1 MHRTRVMCWMVSA
14 DMGTRF
20 PRREMAQRGVKMV
33 RWLSSG
39 SPLRQGRRGE
49 PWGRKGGT
57 EAEQR
62 PLDQKP
68 QEPNSKE
75 A

>member
-1 MHRTRVMCWMVSA
+1 MVSA
-14 DMGTRF
+14 NMGTCF
-20 PRREMAQRGVKMV
+20 PLKSVFPGVKWLGVAWREIV

-49 PWGRKGGT
+49 PRGRKVGT
-57 EAEQR
+57 EAEKR

-68 QEPNSKE
+68 QEPNCKE
-75 A
+75 P